1 MMIKLNLQMFGT
13 GSLGAHKG
21 GGGGRSMDKR
31 DVKREQEMEQTVSTQ
46 SQQQRRQ
53 EEERRREP
61 AQDYKTPVTRVA
73 GNIEYTIHSL
83 RGEKET
89 LAYERVTGADII
101 RAQWRYDPRAGV
113 WRDQRGKQYRIRIR
127 RK

>member
-21 GGGGRSMDKR
+21 GGGGRSIDKR
-31 DVKREQEMEQTVSTQ
+31 ELKREREMEQTVSTQ

-73 GNIEYTIHSL
+73 GNIEYTVHSV
-83 RGEKET
+83 RWGKET
-89 LAYERVTGADII
+89 LAYERVSGAEII
-101 RAQWRYDPRAGV
+101 RAQWRYDPMSGV
-113 WRDQRGKQYRIRIR
+113 WKDRSGTRYRIRIR